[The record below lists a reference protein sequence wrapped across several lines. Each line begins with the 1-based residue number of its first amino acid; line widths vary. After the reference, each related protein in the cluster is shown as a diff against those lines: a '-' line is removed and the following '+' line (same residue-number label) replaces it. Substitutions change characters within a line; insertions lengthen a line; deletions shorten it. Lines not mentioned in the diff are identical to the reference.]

1 MTTPKKGDCLVAR
14 AVNPPSYVATSDD
27 NITKLL
33 ENLSIEEA
41 AAHKRKYEAK
51 NSVSPADFVTLQSI
65 RSSALARKTNTT
77 SKFTR
82 GGIALYADLLNVD
95 TKKEQKNKDKNKEN
109 ANDKDKK
116 DEEKDE
122 PKDGDLLS
130 RGPVK
135 NERVFAGHHP
145 YNHAN
150 IPYGTTANTAVSDI
164 SAFSGYANGFECG
177 STWSYS
183 PDTISSIS
191 ASTTPDTVLSS
202 DGYNSASPLQNSPK
216 SVNRRLFNDITEKV
230 VTDIS
235 RLLKSDDNGLPE
247 SLQDF
252 ILQYSNQYT
261 KDDSDKS
268 RNIRPPSADSGISSP
283 MSAKMVPYS
292 SPQNPQGTYAINSAP
307 STPILPRT
315 RLSPRYDPNSTAKQ
329 RLHSLIKDSDLASG
343 FHWVFTTLLQTPNGL
358 VTHDADGDTPLHII
372 IAHLDLAK
380 IYALCETMKKK
391 STNDDDVFNIIN
403 QHGETPLF
411 LATVAR
417 SEEVVEYLLE
427 IGANPN
433 TQSKRGDRDTAL
445 HHAASRGLSEITLIL
460 ASQSDILLDE
470 VNARGQ
476 SALLCAVM
484 NHGMLDEQSQE
495 KIDNSKVI
503 GTLLKAGAD
512 PCFAER
518 TTGKTVVHYAVEKM
532 DVELFDLLKSKVDE
546 DTFTSLTNI
555 QDFDGDTVVDLLYT
569 SSPTEQSQ
577 NNPVR
582 QDLYIRLLASGAIG
596 NKSRV

>member
-41 AAHKRKYEAK
+41 AAHKR
-51 NSVSPADFVTLQSI
+51 
-65 RSSALARKTNTT
+65 
-77 SKFTR
+77 
-82 GGIALYADLLNVD
+82 
-95 TKKEQKNKDKNKEN
+95 KKEQKNKDKNKEN

-216 SVNRRLFNDITEKV
+216 SVNRRLFNDITEK
-230 VTDIS
+230 DIS